1 MAEPGPVERPRNILE
16 PVPGVSRGIGFC
28 LAGLEEVR
36 AQTIKLLEDMTV
48 PELAVRV
55 TPDSHQIGALAL
67 HLGECEF
74 WWIEVG
80 LAKKEITDEDRK
92 FAHLHDSTET
102 DFASKNY
109 SAADCVKVLG
119 RIHRRAI
126 ETLSN
131 YSDRDLDVVFTNDA
145 HPAGF
150 NGNLRWIL
158 HRLTDHE
165 ANHKGQI
172 AMMKRMIREA
182 SRV

>member
-1 MAEPGPVERPRNILE
+1 MVNPSNVLE
-16 PVPGVSRGIGFC
+16 PVAGVSREIGFC

-36 AQTIKLLEDMTV
+36 AQTVALLEDMSAY
-48 PELAVRV
+48 ELSARV
-55 TPDSHQIGALAL
+55 IPGSHQIGGLAL

-80 LAKKEITDEDRK
+80 LKKKEITEDDRK
-92 FAHLHDSTET
+92 FAHLHDSTES
-102 DFASKNY
+102 DFALKNY
-109 SAADCVKVLG
+109 SAKDCIEILT
-119 RIHRRAI
+119 RIHQRTK

-131 YSDRDLDVVFTNDA
+131 YSDRDLDAVFTNDA

-150 NGNLRWIL
+150 QGNLRWIL

-172 AMMKRMIREA
+172 AMMKRMM
-182 SRV
+182 RVTSEV

>member
-55 TPDSHQIGALAL
+55 TPDSHQ
-67 HLGECEF
+67 
-74 WWIEVG
+74 VG
-80 LAKKEITDEDRK
+80 LANLEITDEDRK